1 MPHDRPILLE
11 LPRQLEGPRVIVRP
25 FTDADAL
32 TVHEAIRESVEHVR
46 PWLPWYGLHETLDDT
61 LEWLRRMQAQWLLR
75 DSFAMGI
82 FARHDG
88 TFLGGISLGV
98 RSWRVPAYAI
108 GYWVRASAQ
117 GHGYVGE
124 AVRLVTTLA
133 FETLRAQRV
142 MIRCNARNTRS
153 RNVAE
158 RCGYVYEG
166 CLRHQERDTSGE
178 LCDMLLFAMIPDDY
192 QRHMTA
198 GW

>member
-1 MPHDRPILLE
+1 MSGD
-11 LPRQLEGPRVIVRP
+11 
-25 FTDADAL
+25 
-32 TVHEAIRESVEHVR
+32 
-46 PWLPWYGLHETLDDT
+46 
-61 LEWLRRMQAQWLLR
+61 LLR
-75 DSFAMGI
+75 ESFAMGI
-82 FARHDG
+82 FARYERI
-88 TFLGGISLGV
+88 FLGGVGLHL
-98 RSWRVPAYAI
+98 RSWQAPAYEI

-166 CLRHQERDTSGE
+166 CLRYQKRDTSGE
-178 LCDMLLFAMIPDDY
+178 LCDMQVFSMIPDDY
-192 QRHMTA
+192 RRHMAA
-198 GW
+198 GS